1 MTTPLPSADA
11 SLALC
16 EQVREAIAHQR
27 PLHIQ
32 GAGSKAFLGRP
43 VAGERIDT
51 RAHRGIVHYD
61 PTELVITARAGTPLT
76 ELVSALEEQGQWL
89 PCDPPRFGEQHHAAD
104 GCVAHDG
111 HGDTR
116 QPPPSALS
124 AADDTGAPA
133 SPPQHHA
140 HPLATG
146 TVGGMI
152 ATGLSG
158 PSRPWT
164 GSVRDFVLGT
174 RLITGLGQHLR
185 FGGEVMKNVAGYDI
199 SRLLAGSFGS
209 LGLITEVSLKVLP
222 RPRHSASLRLEL
234 PLAQALAA
242 LTDWN
247 RHALPITAALHD
259 GTALHV
265 RLEGGE
271 GSVQAACTLLGGE
284 AMDARFWAS
293 LRDHQLPFFDDPRP
307 LWRLSLPENTP
318 VLALPAASPPADW
331 LIDWGGAQRW
341 VKTEASA
348 EELRTLAASV
358 GGHATCYTAGITP
371 QPFHPLPD
379 ALLRYH
385 RQLKARMDPHALFN
399 PGRLYDDTL

>member
-1 MTTPLPSADA
+1 MNPSLPSADA

-32 GAGSKAFLGRP
+32 GSGSKAFLGRP
-43 VAGERIDT
+43 VTGESIDT
-51 RAHRGIVHYD
+51 RAHRGIVNYD

-76 ELVSALEEQGQWL
+76 ELVSALAAHGQWL
-89 PCDPPRFGEQHHAAD
+89 PCDPPRYGN
-104 GCVAHDG
+104 V
-111 HGDTR
+111 R
-116 QPPPSALS
+116 S
-124 AADDTGAPA
+124 GANTDAP
-133 SPPQHHA
+133 
-140 HPLATG
+140 TG

-174 RLITGLGQHLR
+174 RLITGMGHHLR
-185 FGGEVMKNVAGYDI
+185 FGGEVMKNVAGYDL

-222 RPRHSASLRLEL
+222 RPRHRAGLRLAL
-234 PLAQALAA
+234 PLDKALSA
-242 LTDWN
+242 LTAWN
-247 RHALPITAALHD
+247 RRALPITAALHD

-284 AMDARFWAS
+284 PLDAPFWEA

-307 LWRLSLPENTP
+307 LWRLSVPENTP
-318 VLALPAASPPADW
+318 VLALPASAPPADW

-341 VKTEASA
+341 VKTEASGEA
-348 EELRTLAASV
+348 LRTLAASV
-358 GGHATCYTAGITP
+358 GGHATCYTDGVTP
-371 QPFHPLPD
+371 HPFHPLPE

-399 PGRLYDDTL
+399 PGRLYDNVL